1 VDLRELR
8 YFVTL
13 AEELSFTRAAATLGI
28 AQPSLSHQ
36 IKKLETD
43 LGTPLFHRSQRTV
56 ALTAAGRSVL
66 AEARTLLEQADVT
79 REVARLVAAGEFGEL
94 RIGFLEAAAFAL
106 LPQLISAFRQA
117 YPKIA
122 IRLFELTTIEQL
134 PALRERAIDV
144 GIFRAPIPADDIDT
158 MPILREPVAVALPS
172 THPLTKRASIR
183 LDALRD
189 EGFIFH
195 SDSRTTRLL
204 DEVTALTRQLGY
216 VPRVVQ
222 EAGEF
227 HTICSLVAGGL
238 GIALVPSSAQAI
250 RMHGIA
256 YRKLTHPG
264 LTIDYCLGWLRGSR
278 GPTLK
283 AFQSIIPAT

>member
-1 VDLRELR
+1 MELRDLR

-13 AEELSFTRAAATLGI
+13 AEQLSFTRAAEILGI
-28 AQPSLSHQ
+28 AQPTLSHQ
-36 IKKLETD
+36 IKKLERD
-43 LGTPLFHRSQRTV
+43 LGTPLFHRSRRTV

-66 AEARTLLEQADVT
+66 AEARTLLDQADVM

-94 RIGFLEAAAFAL
+94 RIGFIEAAAFAL
-106 LPQLISAFRQA
+106 LPRLISAFRQA

-134 PALRERAIDV
+134 PALRERTIEI
-144 GIFRAPIPADDIDT
+144 GILRAPIPADDIET
-158 MPILREPVAVALPS
+158 MPILREPVAVAMPS
-172 THPLTKRASIR
+172 GHPLAKRSAIR

-195 SDSRTTRLL
+195 SDSRATRLL
-204 DEVTALTRQLGY
+204 EEVTALTRQLGY

-238 GIALVPSSAQAI
+238 GIALVPASAQAI
-250 RMHGIA
+250 RMNGIT

-283 AFQSIIPAT
+283 AFQSILPTL